1 MIRYFLIA
9 MIIAGAG
16 LPPVSHA
23 VAEPAHFPAPSGGE
37 ETGPVGEAV
46 IYSTTDMALAR
57 PIIEAFQARYPA
69 VAVSYHELQSLDI
82 YDRVTRESDQDDATA
97 DLVLSSAMDL
107 QVKLANDGY
116 ASRQAPAEAARLP
129 RWAVWQ
135 DSAFAVTYEPA
146 VIIYHQPFF
155 ADRELPRT
163 RSDLMRL
170 MEESGDLFGKI
181 ATYDVERSGLGF
193 LFLARDQEHFPPIW
207 RLVSSMGEQGV
218 RLYTNS
224 AAIIDRVATGRFVVG
239 YNILGSYAQA
249 MAATRPDLGIIL
261 PEDYTI
267 IASRVAIVPRAART
281 PALGALFLD
290 FLLST
295 EGQRVVASEAGLG
308 AVHPAVDLAGGANAM
323 QTRLGARLRPISVGP
338 GLLVYLDQVKRRRL
352 LERWNEALVRR

>member
-1 MIRYFLIA
+1 
-9 MIIAGAG
+9 
-16 LPPVSHA
+16 
-23 VAEPAHFPAPSGGE
+23 
-37 ETGPVGEAV
+37 
-46 IYSTTDMALAR
+46 
-57 PIIEAFQARYPA
+57 
-69 VAVSYHELQSLDI
+69 
-82 YDRVTRESDQDDATA
+82 
-97 DLVLSSAMDL
+97 
-107 QVKLANDGY
+107 
-116 ASRQAPAEAARLP
+116 
-129 RWAVWQ
+129 
-135 DSAFAVTYEPA
+135 
-146 VIIYHQPFF
+146 
-155 ADRELPRT
+155 
-163 RSDLMRL
+163 MRL

>member
-46 IYSTTDMALAR
+46 IYSTTDMVLAR